1 MVWKSRVIAR
11 VLALRLEAS
20 HGRVSSQA
28 TCLPLSLPLR
38 PSLLPPWSAAAAAGP
53 APAKPRMFPL
63 RARQVPAVALPRPPA
78 PGKLR
83 FHHNVS
89 LTVSLAVGTPPQN
102 VTMVLDT
109 GSELSWLLC
118 AQGRR
123 DGAARG
129 TSSIRPRA
137 LATFAA
143 EPCGSAQCSLSGPRP
158 APCCASP
165 SRDLPAPPSCDGASR
180 QCRVSLSYADRST
193 SDGALATDVFAV
205 GDAPP
210 LRSAFGCMSSAYDSS
225 PDGIA
230 TAGLLGMNRSTLS
243 FMSQARTRRFSH
255 YISDRDDAGMLLLG
269 HSGLPFL
276 PLNFTPL
283 YQPTARP
290 CRSRTSTAS
299 PTRSSSSASAS
310 APNTCPSRRPC
321 SRRTTP
327 APGRPWWTPARS
339 SPSSSETPT
348 PPSKPSSSNKPSPS
362 SFAFQEAFD
371 TCFRVPAGRP
381 PPSAR
386 LPPVTLLFNGAE
398 MSVAGDK
405 LLYKV
410 PGERRG
416 GDGVWCLTFG
426 NADMVPLTAYV
437 VGQHHHQMNVW
448 VEYDLE
454 RDRVGLAPVKC
465 DVASQRLGPM
475 L

>member
-1 MVWKSRVIAR
+1 MPPPLLV
-11 VLALRLEAS
+11 
-20 HGRVSSQA
+20 
-28 TCLPLSLPLR
+28 CL
-38 PSLLPPWSAAAAAGP
+38 LLLLLAAARPWPVAAG
-53 APAKPRMFPL
+53 APKTAAKPRVFPL
-63 RARQVPAVALPRPPA
+63 RARQVPAWALPRPPS
-78 PGKLR
+78 KLR

-118 AQGRR
+118 APGRQGNAST
-123 DGAARG
+123 AARG
-129 TSSIRPRA
+129 ASFRPRA
-137 LATFAA
+137 SGTFAA
-143 EPCGSAQCSLSGPRP
+143 VPCGSPQCS
-158 APCCASP
+158 

-180 QCRVSLSYADRST
+180 RCSVSLSYADGSS

-225 PDGIA
+225 PDGVA
-230 TAGLLGMNRSTLS
+230 TAGLLGMNRGTLS
-243 FMSQARTRRFSH
+243 FVSQASTRRFS
-255 YISDRDDAGMLLLG
+255 YCISDRDDAGVLLLG
-269 HSGLPFL
+269 HSDLPFL
-276 PLNFTPL
+276 PLNYTPL
-283 YQPTARP
+283 YQPTLPLPYFDRVAYSVQLLGIRVGGKP
-290 CRSRTSTAS
+290 LPIPAS
-299 PTRSSSSASAS
+299 VLAPDHTGAGQTMVDSGTQFTFLLGDAYSALKAEFLKQTKPILP
-310 APNTCPSRRPC
+310 ALDDPN
-321 SRRTTP
+321 
-327 APGRPWWTPARS
+327 
-339 SPSSSETPT
+339 
-348 PPSKPSSSNKPSPS
+348 
-362 SFAFQEAFD
+362 FAFQEAFD

-386 LPPVTLLFNGAE
+386 LPAVSLLFKGAE
-398 MSVAGDK
+398 MSVAGDR

-437 VGQHHHQMNVW
+437 IGHHHQMNLW

-454 RDRVGLAPVKC
+454 RGRVGLAPVKC
-465 DVASQRLGPM
+465 DVASERLGLM